1 MSFRLLLLFFHFL
14 KKLLK
19 RLGEVPILH
28 SVA

>member
-14 KKLLK
+14 KKPLK

-28 SVA
+28 ALA